1 VSTYGDVYSYG
12 ILLLE
17 MFTGKRP
24 IDNMFKDSLNLHDF
38 VKANLP
44 ERVIDIVDPIL
55 LWEREDGETRMNG
68 AQNQIKSQ
76 IQDGET
82 RMNGAQ
88 NQNQIGRPKIQECL
102 TLILGIGVS
111 CSMEFPRERMNISNV
126 VAMLFSI
133 REKLLRSRIPRER
146 QRLQFTGKSFMIQY
160 LLQHPLQTFK
170 RGHRRRGGGRS
181 YSQHN
186 PMFFYS
192 SKIENIDAT

>member
-1 VSTYGDVYSYG
+1 MLCAIAEYGMGNEVSTYGDVYSYG
-12 ILLLE
+12 ILSLE
-17 MFTGKRP
+17 MFIGKRP
-24 IDNMFKDSLNLHDF
+24 TDNMFKDSLNLHDF

-55 LWEREDGETRMNG
+55 LWERE
-68 AQNQIKSQ
+68 
-76 IQDGET
+76 DGET

-160 LLQHPLQTFK
+160 LL
-170 RGHRRRGGGRS
+170 
-181 YSQHN
+181 
-186 PMFFYS
+186 
-192 SKIENIDAT
+192 